1 MLVLKII
8 GAALVLLLLFG
19 LMVKLNVYTYEKYKY
34 EFFTETTFG
43 IYIVIYGSAFLGYK
57 WYLNSL
63 SDDKDII
70 NGIVVM
76 VISSLIFL
84 GTMIYNI
91 RITNFF
97 FGLVFTIIQAVL
109 FIPFCVIG
117 LIVIALAIAFF
128 SQSKPTYQ
136 INNK

>member
-19 LMVKLNVYTYEKYKY
+19 LMVKLNQYTYEKYKY

-91 RITNFF
+91 KITNFF

-117 LIVIALAIAFF
+117 LIVIAFAIAYF
-128 SQSKPTYQ
+128 SQTKPVYQ

>member
-8 GAALVLLLLFG
+8 GAALVLLLLFV
-19 LMVKLNVYTYEKYKY
+19 LMMKLNVYTYEKYKY

-70 NGIVVM
+70 NGIAVM

-91 RITNFF
+91 KITNFF

-117 LIVIALAIAFF
+117 LIVIAFAIAFF
-128 SQSKPTYQ
+128 SQTKPVYQ
-136 INNK
+136 VNN